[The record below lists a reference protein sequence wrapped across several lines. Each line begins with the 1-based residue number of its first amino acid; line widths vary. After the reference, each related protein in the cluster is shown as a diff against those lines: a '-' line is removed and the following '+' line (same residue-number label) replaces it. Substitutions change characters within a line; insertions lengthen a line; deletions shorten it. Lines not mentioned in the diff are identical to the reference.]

1 MAEAAGRREGQGAEG
16 ESKRS
21 KEKTA
26 GKGVRK
32 GGGRREQEEGTD
44 ERSVAGRGV

>member
-26 GKGVRK
+26 GKGLRK
-32 GGGRREQEEGTD
+32 GGEEGN
-44 ERSVAGRGV
+44 RKAPMSVA